1 MTKKIALIGCGN
13 IGSRHL
19 QALVKLP
26 FSTEISIVEPNK
38 SAQRIGVERLN
49 QIKINKKKQNIFW
62 YSSIN
67 ELKNKFDVVI
77 IATTAKDRVKM
88 INRLLKMGNT
98 RFLIEKIVCQSLSEY
113 NILLKNIKKNHA
125 KGWVNTNMPYF
136 KAYQNIKKYFKNSK
150 RIHISLTTAGH
161 YGLGTNAIHYLDF
174 FCWFTND
181 YKITLDGKF
190 LFNRLFPNKRD
201 EKLVEFAGIL
211 SGINKDG
218 STITLNFIPNADL
231 PLILNIYG
239 DNNKHLIIDEVAQ
252 KTWNILDKK
261 FNFSYTYEHTSTLT
275 TKIISDIIKKDDCKL
290 TSIENSFYI
299 HKELFRVFNDHI
311 KKITHERKKIC
322 PIT

>member
-1 MTKKIALIGCGN
+1 MSKKIALIGCGN

-38 SAQRIGVERLN
+38 NAQRVGLERLN
-49 QIKINKKKQNIFW
+49 QMKNNNKKQNIFW

-67 ELKNKFDVVI
+67 ELKDKFDVVI
-77 IATTAKDRVKM
+77 IATTAKDRIKV
-88 INRLLKMGNT
+88 INKLLKMGNT

-113 NILLKNIKKNHA
+113 NILLKNIKKNNA

-136 KAYQNIKKYFKNSK
+136 KTYQNIKKYFKNSE

-174 FCWFTND
+174 FCWFTNN

-190 LFNRLFPNKRD
+190 LFNKLFSNKRGI
-201 EKLVEFAGIL
+201 KLVEFAGML
-211 SGINKDG
+211 SGENKDG
-218 STITLNFIPNADL
+218 STITLNFIPNSDL

-239 DNNKHLIIDEVAQ
+239 NNNKHLLIDEVAE

-261 FNFSYTYEHTSTLT
+261 SNFSYNYEHTSGLT

-290 TSIENSFYI
+290 TTVENSFYI
-299 HKELFRVFNDHI
+299 HKELFRIFNAHI
-311 KKITHERKKIC
+311 EKITHKRKKIC

>member
-1 MTKKIALIGCGN
+1 MRKRIALIGCGN

-26 FSTEISIVEPNK
+26 FLTEINVVEPSKN
-38 SAQRIGVERLN
+38 AQHIGLERLN
-49 QIKINKKKQNIFW
+49 QVKFDKKKHDIFW

-67 ELKNKFDVVI
+67 ELKNKNDLVI
-77 IATTAKDRVKM
+77 VATTAKERIKT

-98 RFLIEKIVCQSLSEY
+98 RFLIEKIVCQSLTEY
-113 NILLKNIKKNHA
+113 NRLLNNMKTNHA
-125 KGWVNTNMPYF
+125 KSWINTNMPYF

-150 RIHISLTTAGH
+150 KIHISLTTAGH

-174 FCWFTND
+174 FCWFTNN
-181 YKITLDGKF
+181 YKINLDGKF
-190 LFNRLFPNKRD
+190 LFDKILPNKRGKD
-201 EKLVEFAGIL
+201 LVEFAGMI
-211 SGINKDG
+211 SGKNNKD

-239 DNNKHLIIDEVAQ
+239 DNNKHLIIDEVAE

-261 FNFSYTYEHTSTLT
+261 VNFTYNYEHTSTLT
-275 TKIISDIIKKDDCKL
+275 TKIVTDIIKNDNCDL
-290 TSIENSFYI
+290 TTMENSYHI
-299 HKELFRVFNDHI
+299 HKELFRIFCKHI
-311 KKITHERKKIC
+311 EKITHKPTKIC